1 MDQRSCG
8 FGLGPLTCIRVRFC
22 KVIAHDGATVYT
34 VMATGE
40 IEITVHDLT
49 VQSMAEQL
57 PILVDGKE
65 KGYTLAYRV
74 NLVNAGEFYSWSSGK
89 YYLGDFDGNGPEST
103 SSSRALPR
111 LRGRRF
117 QFWDRHSGNP
127 GRHSGAGNGRR
138 RPPCDSFLF
147 GRGMITLPW
156 HGLCGRMLTLLQVR
170 SNRPKDTP

>member
-111 LRGRRF
+111 LRGRGSNFGTAIPEIRA
-117 QFWDRHSGNP
+117 GIPAP
-127 GRHSGAGNGRR
+127 GTGAGAH
-138 RPPCDSFLF
+138 PAILSFSA
-147 GRGMITLPW
+147 GE
-156 HGLCGRMLTLLQVR
+156 
-170 SNRPKDTP
+170 